1 MIRILMQQIR
11 QFSTSMIARYLLLAL
26 QPFRGNQHVI
36 HCRAKCRYFATS
48 RYHSRLT
55 QLPTLRSDPSFA
67 FVVSPQYKST
77 AILETMGETKGA
89 IGTSRAHLTLV
100 LLTISITF
108 KGNVKLRFQLLF
120 ILKIL
125 LFCK

>member
-1 MIRILMQQIR
+1 VIRILMQQIR
-11 QFSTSMIARYLLLAL
+11 QFSTSMIARYLLFAL

-55 QLPTLRSDPSFA
+55 QLPTLRSDPSFT

-77 AILETMGETKGA
+77 AILETVSETEGT
-89 IGTSRAHLTLV
+89 IGISRTHLT
-100 LLTISITF
+100 LLTISYVQKRCQT
-108 KGNVKLRFQLLF
+108 LF
-120 ILKIL
+120 SVIIYIKDFIIL
-125 LFCK
+125 